1 MLDVAERELRI
12 ELYTWWI
19 RETE

>member
-19 RETE
+19 REAE